1 MITNGNCEQQLPGGN
16 TLLLY
21 GTTHAV
27 KHDAVTNNEKKR
39 NMNTK
44 FVTYVVLGL
53 VSNNMI
59 PKKTS
64 QHYVISMYT
73 QKNSSLFLFD
83 KLEDRYI

>member
-44 FVTYVVLGL
+44 FVTYVVLEF
-53 VSNNMI
+53 VSSN
-59 PKKTS
+59 
-64 QHYVISMYT
+64 VIAQSR
-73 QKNSSLFLFD
+73 SSERKREVSLTNPALD
-83 KLEDRYI
+83 TDALRRTTA